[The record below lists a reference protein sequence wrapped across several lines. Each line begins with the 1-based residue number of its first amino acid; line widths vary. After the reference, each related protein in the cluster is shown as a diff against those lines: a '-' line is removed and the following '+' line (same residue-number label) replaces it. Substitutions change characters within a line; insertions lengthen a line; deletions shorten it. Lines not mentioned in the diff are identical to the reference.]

1 MSKSAINLI
10 FHLVIREGMGYK
22 WIMNPEE
29 LFEVF
34 APIPAVYDCCRSRR
48 TGKECKLKR
57 LQLNGLRFALE
68 QTAL

>member
-10 FHLVIREGMGYK
+10 FQLVIREEIGYK

-34 APIPAVYDCCRSRR
+34 EPIPAVYDCCRSRR
-48 TGKECKLKR
+48 TDKECKLEC
-57 LQLNGLRFALE
+57 LQHHGLRFVLE
-68 QTAL
+68 QTVL